1 MLRISGTAGEMVHGH
16 ANLREWTLSQD
27 IDTVGGVKRV
37 DMPWP
42 GPQTD
47 SYGTTYSVADVMDCL
62 DGKLDEPKNS
72 GRRVAVAL
80 EVEIALKGLFRQRGT
95 KGRSSSR
102 RPVARP
108 RIRVVEIENP
118 PAYCL

>member
-1 MLRISGTAGEMVHGH
+1 MLRISGTAGELVHGH

-27 IDTVGGVKRV
+27 IETVGGVKRV

-72 GRRVAVAL
+72 GRRVAVAI
-80 EVEIALKGLFRQRGT
+80 EVEIALKVSSANGGQRVDLPLEDRSLGLEYEWWR
-95 KGRSSSR
+95 
-102 RPVARP
+102 
-108 RIRVVEIENP
+108 
-118 PAYCL
+118 

>member
-1 MLRISGTAGEMVHGH
+1 MLRLSGTAGEMVHG
-16 ANLREWTLSQD
+16 NQREWILSQD
-27 IDTVGGVKRV
+27 IETVGGVKRV

-72 GRRVAVAL
+72 GRRVAIAI
-80 EVEIALKGLFRQRGT
+80 EVEIALKVSSANGGQRVDLPLEDRSLGLEYEWWR
-95 KGRSSSR
+95 
-102 RPVARP
+102 
-108 RIRVVEIENP
+108 
-118 PAYCL
+118 